1 VLEFLEKHKKIT
13 VYFPLIVYW
22 VALIIATSLPSKEMP
37 NIKINDKIEHLL
49 AYLVLSFLFNL
60 TLLVQNKFQLLK
72 NKAYISTIIFLGVYA
87 MVDELHQAFIPG
99 RDCSILDWSADII
112 GVFLGVSLTYFLVKK
127 FK

>member
-1 VLEFLEKHKKIT
+1 MLEFLEKHKKIT